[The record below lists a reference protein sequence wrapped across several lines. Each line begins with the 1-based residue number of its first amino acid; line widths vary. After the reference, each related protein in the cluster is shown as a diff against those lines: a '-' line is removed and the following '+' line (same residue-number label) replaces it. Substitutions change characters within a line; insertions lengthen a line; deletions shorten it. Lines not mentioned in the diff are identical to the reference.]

1 MKGGALLVRAATERV
16 LLLVL
21 SVNWTALALVAMV
34 DLVVVVKLA
43 LYWYYAVEANRVVL
57 VRDAKW
63 GKLVVSSHNF
73 EFGGIPRVFELN

>member
-43 LYWYYAVEANRVVL
+43 LYWYYAVEANRAGSYSYVL
-57 VRDAKW
+57 A
-63 GKLVVSSHNF
+63 
-73 EFGGIPRVFELN
+73 RVTK

>member
-43 LYWYYAVEANRVVL
+43 LYWYYAVDANRVVF
-57 VRDAKW
+57 VRVEKW
-63 GKLVVSSHNF
+63 GKF
-73 EFGGIPRVFELN
+73 

>member
-43 LYWYYAVEANRVVL
+43 LYWYYAVEANRVDSY
-57 VRDAKW
+57 VRSTSRNKK
-63 GKLVVSSHNF
+63 GEIMVVSS
-73 EFGGIPRVFELN
+73 VFARS